1 MSEPT
6 RLWNRNYTLLWQG
19 QFVSQLGNQAF
30 FIAMAFW
37 IKHETGSATIM
48 GLVMMA
54 SQIPAVLLSPIAG
67 AYADARPRKTI
78 IVGCDLVNGCLTVSL
93 AILFLFWPEQ
103 IHWNVVALFVVSVL
117 TSTVST
123 FFRPAVFAA
132 IPDIVPRDRLNAAN
146 SLNQGSLQISTL
158 LGLSMGGV
166 LYRVLGAPL
175 LFLIDGIS
183 YIFSAISEM
192 FMAVPF
198 SPPQRVGSSR
208 KAWQRVALDI
218 KAGFLYIWRRTG
230 MRNLMVM
237 AAALNFFSM
246 PYVVLM
252 PFFVEDTLGGTPD
265 WFGYIV
271 ASFSAG
277 ILLGYVAGATL
288 GLSGPRRSQ
297 AMVVVLIV
305 QTALLSAM
313 GMAPG
318 VQSVLAIM
326 CVAGVANG
334 YFNITLQ
341 TLFQLTT
348 PSDMRGRVFSLLATV
363 TQGLTPIGMG
373 LSGVIADLL
382 EQNIRMIYVCTGAS
396 CLLIA
401 LAVSLSRDYRA
412 YLAYEDGPEGTRTAG
427 SLRP

>member
-19 QFVSQLGNQAF
+19 QFVSQLGSQAF

-48 GLVMMA
+48 GLFMMA

-67 AYADARPRKTI
+67 AYADSHPRKAI
-78 IVGCDLVNGCLTVSL
+78 MVACDLINGALTISL
-93 AILFLFWPEQ
+93 AMVFLIWPER
-103 IHWNVVALFVVSVL
+103 IDWSIMALFMVAVL
-117 TSTVST
+117 TSAVSA
-123 FFRPAVFAA
+123 FFRPAVLAA

-146 SLNQGSLQISTL
+146 SFNQGSLQMSTL
-158 LGLSMGGV
+158 LGLSVGGV

-183 YIFSAISEM
+183 YIISAISEM

-198 SPPQRVGSSR
+198 SPPETVDSSR
-208 KAWQRVALDI
+208 KAWQRMVSEI

-246 PYVVLM
+246 PYIVLM

-265 WFGYIV
+265 WFGYIF

-277 ILLGYVAGATL
+277 VLLGYAAAGTL
-288 GLSGPRRSQ
+288 RLSGPRRSQ
-297 AMVVVLIV
+297 AMVTALIV
-305 QTALLSAM
+305 QTALLSVM

-318 VQSVLAIM
+318 VRSVLVIIF
-326 CVAGVANG
+326 VAGVANG
-334 YFNITLQ
+334 FFNITLQ

-348 PSDMRGRVFSLLATV
+348 PAGMRGRVFSLLATV

-373 LSGVIADLL
+373 LSGAIADLL
-382 EQNIRMIYVCTGAS
+382 EQDIRMIYVCTGAS

-412 YLAYEDGPEGTRTAG
+412 YLAYEDRPENTAATAG
-427 SLRP
+427 G